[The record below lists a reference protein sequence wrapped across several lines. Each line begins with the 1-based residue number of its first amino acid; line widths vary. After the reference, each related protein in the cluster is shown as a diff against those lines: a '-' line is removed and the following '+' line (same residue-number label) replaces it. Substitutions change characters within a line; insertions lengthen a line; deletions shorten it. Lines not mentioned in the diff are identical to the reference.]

1 MLICASNLKLLCIL
15 NISYHFKS
23 PLLNPTNDNSTWEGS
38 GQEATPEQ
46 QRAIPPV
53 QLVETDTGA
62 AESQAVT
69 TVLAQQAGNDFE
81 VTSQATEITEPASV
95 QAIVAEAP
103 PVEDDVQ
110 TFTTS
115 SPTPSPTPKPTP
127 NPTPLPTAEQ
137 AQATTVATTTT
148 VTTTTVTTTTT
159 TTEEIILTSSPTAGP
174 SVTAPAETNQPT
186 VTQGATTTVSSGVA
200 GNQVSIIFSLLGE
213 CLLNSCFVLTLSFPI
228 YY

>member
-1 MLICASNLKLLCIL
+1 M
-15 NISYHFKS
+15 
-23 PLLNPTNDNSTWEGS
+23 NSTWEGS
-38 GQEATPEQ
+38 GQEATAEQ

-137 AQATTVATTTT
+137 AQATTAATTTT

-186 VTQGATTTVSSGVA
+186 VTQGASTNVNSGVT
-200 GNQVSIIFSLLGE
+200 GNQVSIILVF
-213 CLLNSCFVLTLSFPI
+213 
-228 YY
+228 